1 MEGYLH
7 NFKEIEKGRGPSP
20 LNPMECG
27 FSCMRTCSMSVISS
41 SYFLLSAITDRFNA
55 RNLLQGNRHCPSI
68 LRLVGGAS
76 SLLCGAVTIGP
87 IYSFAT
93 TRLSSHTIWV

>member
-55 RNLLQGNRHCPSI
+55 RNQLNM
-68 LRLVGGAS
+68 
-76 SLLCGAVTIGP
+76 SL
-87 IYSFAT
+87 SEN
-93 TRLSSHTIWV
+93 RLSSITRHHIPPPQLRKSVGVPCDRR